1 MSESKPFE
9 TEENR
14 GVTVVHL
21 PEDYS
26 SAYES
31 TLVDLAGLLD
41 LASTIEP
48 ARMIID
54 LQHVKYIGSAFIGF
68 LISLS
73 SRLQERPNGRL
84 GLSNV
89 SPFIQMALQKT
100 RSDMLLEMHDSL
112 DDAVASLATY

>member
-1 MSESKPFE
+1 MSESQLFQ
-9 TEENR
+9 TEEIR
-14 GVTVVHL
+14 GVTVISL
-21 PEDYS
+21 PDDYT

-31 TLVDLAGLLD
+31 SLPDLAGLLD
-41 LASTIEP
+41 LAATIEP
-48 ARMIID
+48 ARMAID

-84 GLSNV
+84 ALGEV

-100 RSDMLLEMHDSL
+100 RSDMLFEIHDSR
-112 DDAVASLATY
+112 DAAIDALATY